1 MNMNKVSFAF
11 FIIFS
16 LAINFAFFLG
26 DIDNPEHHSSYE
38 LFVAIVVSLI
48 ATVLKFGERSQ
59 IGATLLA
66 TSLVADLCL
75 ICAAL
80 VWGIS
85 VHVLHLAMTPETMSS
100 IVSLSGAALI
110 ANIISVILL
119 VLETMTMRR

>member
-16 LAINFAFFLG
+16 LSINFAFFLG
-26 DIDNPEHHSSYE
+26 DIDNPDHHSSYE
-38 LFVAIVVSLI
+38 LFVAIVVNLI

-59 IGATLLA
+59 IGAILLA

-75 ICAAL
+75 ISAAV
-80 VWGIS
+80 VWGVTI
-85 VHVLHLAMTPETMSS
+85 HVFHLPMVPEVMSS

-110 ANIISVILL
+110 ANLVSVTLL
-119 VLETMTMRR
+119 VLETVTMRR